1 MSARR
6 SDTHVSSVEEQIGDI
21 EREIR
26 ETPYNKATQLHIGRL
41 KAKLARLKEQR
52 EKKGHRKGIGYAP
65 KKSGDATC
73 VLVGYPSAGKSTL
86 LNALTNAKSVV
97 GTYDFTTLDVIPG
110 SLVHKGALIQILDVP
125 GLISGAAAG
134 KGRGKEVISVVRS
147 ADLILIVVDV
157 FSQWQVDVIK
167 NELYEAGIRINQP
180 PPDIAIIK
188 KSRGGV
194 SVKKAF
200 HGAGMDDAAIIAIL
214 NDFKIHNADII
225 IKEAINID
233 RLVDALVPSRRFV
246 PAITVVN
253 KTDQSSRPAD
263 FGDVH
268 ISAQYLTNLERLKDL
283 IFEKL
288 AFVRVY
294 LKPPGKAADV
304 EKPLI
309 LRRNSTI
316 GEVYRLM
323 TKLVHKR
330 FRYAQVWGPSAKYP
344 GQRVG
349 LDHRLQDNDTVTL
362 VASRY

>member
-1 MSARR
+1 
-6 SDTHVSSVEEQIGDI
+6 VSSVEEQISDI
-21 EREIR
+21 EQEIR

-41 KAKLARLKEQR
+41 KAKLARLKEQK
-52 EKKGHRKGIGYAP
+52 EKKGNRKGIGYAP

-73 VLVGYPSAGKSTL
+73 ILLGYPSAGKSTL

-125 GLISGAAAG
+125 GLIRGAAAG
-134 KGRGKEVISVVRS
+134 KGRGKEIISVVRS

-157 FSQWQVDVIK
+157 FCQWQVDVIK
-167 NELYEAGIRINQP
+167 NELYEAGIRINQRS
-180 PPDIAIIK
+180 PDIAIIK

-194 SVKKAF
+194 SIKKACQ
-200 HGAGMDDAAIIAIL
+200 GTGMDDATIIAIL
-214 NDFKIHNADII
+214 NDFKIHNADVI
-225 IKEAINID
+225 IKEEINVD
-233 RLVDALVPSRRFV
+233 RLVDALVSSRRFI

-253 KTDQSSRPAD
+253 KTDQSSRPPN

-288 AFVRVY
+288 AFIRVY
-294 LKPPGKAADV
+294 LKPPGKAADIQ
-304 EKPLI
+304 KPLI
-309 LRRNSTI
+309 LRRNSTV
-316 GEVYRLM
+316 GEVCHLIR
-323 TKLVHKR
+323 KQAPRR
-330 FRYAQVWGPSAKYP
+330 FRYAQVWGPSAKYA

-362 VASRY
+362 VAFR